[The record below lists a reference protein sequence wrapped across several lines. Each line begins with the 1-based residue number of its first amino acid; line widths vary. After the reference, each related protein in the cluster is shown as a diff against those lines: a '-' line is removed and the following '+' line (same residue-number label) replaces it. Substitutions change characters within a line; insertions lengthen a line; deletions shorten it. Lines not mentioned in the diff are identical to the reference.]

1 MSRSECRAAFGGE
14 FEEFRK
20 LADDEHTTDQFL
32 GAVHVY
38 YDDVDRAEYI
48 EVARVPAVRPIFDDL
63 AVLEVEPP
71 RAVTAVERHAPYD
84 QDDPELGYSYIFKQ
98 LDLSLWRPVD
108 DEQEPEGET
117 FMTVGVGRP
126 GYYA

>member
-63 AVLEVEPP
+63 AVLEVEPS

-84 QDDPELGYSYIFKQ
+84 QDDPELGYSYT
-98 LDLSLWRPVD
+98 SSSSTSPC
-108 DEQEPEGET
+108 G
-117 FMTVGVGRP
+117 GRLTTSRSP
-126 GYYA
+126 RVRRS